1 MSGNVPPPPD
11 EPGQQGQPGREDG
24 DQGWQA
30 PPPPPY
36 GGYGQTPPPPP
47 PPPGGY
53 GYPPPP
59 PPAGGYGYGAPA
71 PGAPQPFSAGRSI
84 SWAWTTYWRNL
95 GPLLLITVV
104 VLAVQLVFG
113 FITRGS
119 HNVVVDI
126 VFSVIGFAL
135 SLVLALGVIRA
146 ALAVCDGRTPTVEN
160 LFDTRDLGPYAITA
174 IVVGVV
180 TAVGFVLCIIPGFV
194 AIFFLLFAPYVVA
207 DGTST
212 DVGTALRRSVE
223 LVRSA
228 PGEVVV
234 LLLGL
239 VGINIVGALLCGV
252 GLLFTYGITALAV
265 AHAWRSLSGGVVAT
279 A

>member
-11 EPGQQGQPGREDG
+11 EPGQGDEGR
-24 DQGWQA
+24 QA
-30 PPPPPY
+30 PPPY
-36 GGYGQTPPPPP
+36 GGYGQAPPPPP
-47 PPPGGY
+47 GAGGY

-59 PPAGGYGYGAPA
+59 GGGYGYGYGGPQ
-71 PGAPQPFSAGRSI
+71 PGAPLPFSAGRSI

-119 HNVVVDI
+119 QNLLVDV
-126 VFSVIGFAL
+126 VFSVVGFAL

-146 ALAVCDGRTPTVEN
+146 ALAVCDGRTPRVED
-160 LFDTRDLGPYAITA
+160 LFDTRDLGPYAVTA
-174 IVVGVV
+174 IVVGVI

-194 AIFFLLFAPYVVA
+194 AVFLLLFAPYVVA

-239 VGINIVGALLCGV
+239 LGINIVGALLCGV
-252 GLLFTYGITALAV
+252 GLLFTYGISALAV
-265 AHAWRSLSGGVVAT
+265 AHAWRSLSGRPVAT

>member
-1 MSGNVPPPPD
+1 MSGNVPPPPQ
-11 EPGQQGQPGREDG
+11 EPQPGEG
-24 DQGWQA
+24 GGSGGQAGQGHGGYGG
-30 PPPPPY
+30 Y
-36 GGYGQTPPPPP
+36 GGYGQEVPPPG
-47 PPPGGY
+47 GGY
-53 GYPPPP
+53 GYPPPGGG
-59 PPAGGYGYGAPA
+59 AGYGYGYGSGAPA

-113 FITRGS
+113 VITRGS
-119 HNVVVDI
+119 HNVIVDL

-146 ALAVCDGRTPTVEN
+146 ALAVCDGRSPRVEN

-174 IVVGVV
+174 IVVGVI
-180 TAVGFVLCIIPGFV
+180 TAVGFVLCIIPGIV

-207 DGTST
+207 DGAST

-228 PGEVVV
+228 PGEVIV
-234 LLLGL
+234 LILGL
-239 VGINIVGALLCGV
+239 LGINIVGALLCGV
-252 GLLFTYGITALAV
+252 GLLFTYGISALAV
-265 AHAWRSLSGGVVAT
+265 AHAWRSLSGGLVAAT